1 MGNLKDLIINEEDLD
16 LLGSDSK
23 YLNKKLV
30 FRKDKNSDYIE
41 SEDDSEIIIQEIQNI
56 KLNLISEIFEAY
68 GLPYG
73 FYDEALIEYHNYIL
87 TGKQFY
93 SIEGFLSFEA
103 QRMLLFNLPDL
114 DAFKKDSK
122 YSVIK
127 FEEITPEL
135 IGEIFPGANLA
146 YVTPFLEQL
155 NEYNAI
161 KNQVKHMVNN
171 ECPDLGGYDEN
182 GMWDENSA
190 IGKILIV
197 AQAAVESAGFSTLEE
212 FGRGSGC
219 QYGNKDRETDK
230 AYYGRGHIQVTW
242 KSNYEKIN
250 KLLPEFDEF
259 DEFGNPYY
267 HEDIVKNPDILV
279 ENPDYGA
286 RASLCWFI
294 LNPNAI
300 KCANNGDVIG
310 LTKAI
315 NGNGAT
321 EKTIRHRRQITMEIY
336 EMAYRHHNFI
346 NDINLTSPTRF
357 GINPETG
364 KYEIIHD

>member
-1 MGNLKDLIINEEDLD
+1 MGNLNDLKINEDDLD
-16 LLGSDSK
+16 LLGIDSK

-87 TGKQFY
+87 TSKPFY

-103 QRMLLFNLPDL
+103 QRMLLFNIPDL

-135 IGEIFPGANLA
+135 IKEIIPGANLD
-146 YVTPFLEQL
+146 YVRPFLEQL
-155 NEYNAI
+155 DRYNEI
-161 KNQVKHMVNN
+161 KNHVEHKVNN

-182 GMWDENSA
+182 GIWDENSP

-197 AQAAVESAGFSTLEE
+197 AQAAVESASFSTLEE
-212 FGRGSGC
+212 IGRGGGR
-219 QYGNKDRETDK
+219 QYGNEDRETHK
-230 AYYGRGHIQVTW
+230 VYYGRGHIQVTG

-250 KLLPEFDEF
+250 KLLQ
-259 DEFGNPYY
+259 EFGDYP
-267 HEDIVKNPDILV
+267 EDIVKNPDILV
-279 ENPDYGA
+279 EKPEYGA

-321 EKTIRHRRQITMEIY
+321 EKTILHRKQMTMLIY
-336 EMAYRHHNFI
+336 ETAYRYHNFT

-364 KYEIIHD
+364 RYEMIQD